1 MAGPDQQMSYGHF
14 VNGHHLIPS
23 DGERTEVRAP
33 VTGELIE
40 SVPVGSADQVDAAV
54 RAARGA
60 LPAWRAAAPAERA
73 RLLRLIGDALIERA
87 DEIAAIES
95 RNAGKPV
102 ADARAEVVAS
112 GDLFHFYSGVAMQ
125 RFGQQVP
132 MPDGETVAYT
142 VREPVGVVAAIT
154 PWNYPLV
161 IAAGKVAAALCVGC
175 TVVVKPAPETP
186 LTTILLARLADEV
199 GLPAGVLNVVAGDDR
214 TGAALAEHRAVA
226 KITFTGSTAAGR
238 AVAGAAARIGRPV
251 VMELGGKSP
260 NIVFDDVDI
269 PKVVERVLMAGL
281 VNGGQECCGGAR
293 ILVQETIFD
302 EFCAAAAEWLQG
314 LQVGPVGDRE
324 SDINPIISERQRQ
337 RVAGLVERALADGA
351 EVLAVKAAP
360 EQGYFYPPT
369 ILTSVHEDMEICQTE
384 IFGPVLTIDTFTDE
398 DDAIAKGNNTDYGLA
413 AGVWTTDIGRAL
425 KCANGLEAG
434 RMWVNSYL
442 SETPSAP
449 FGGMKDSG
457 YGSEIGVEGAL
468 EFTATKAVYL
478 QGL

>member
-1 MAGPDQQMSYGHF
+1 MSYGHF
-14 VNGHHLIPS
+14 IDGQHIIPS
-23 DGERTEVRAP
+23 DCDRMEVRAP

-40 SVPVGSADQVDAAV
+40 LVPVGSADQVDAAM
-54 RAARGA
+54 RAAQRA
-60 LPAWRAAAPAERA
+60 LPAWRGAAPAERA

-95 RNAGKPV
+95 RNAGKPL

-132 MPDGETVAYT
+132 MPDGETAAYT

-186 LTTILLARLADEV
+186 LTTILLARLADEL
-199 GLPAGVLNVVAGDDR
+199 GLPAGVLNVVAGDSC
-214 TGAALAEHRAVA
+214 TGASLAEHPAVA

-238 AVAGAAARIGRPV
+238 AVATAAAKNGRPV

-314 LQVGPVGDRE
+314 LQVGPAGDRE
-324 SDINPIISERQRQ
+324 SDINPIISERQRR

-351 EVLAVKAAP
+351 QVLATKAAP
-360 EQGYFYPPT
+360 EQGFFYPPT
-369 ILTSVHEDMEICQTE
+369 ILTSVHEEMEICQTE

-398 DDAIAKGNNTDYGLA
+398 DDAIAKGNNTVYGLA
-413 AGVWTTDIGRAL
+413 AGVWTADIGRAL
-425 KCANGLEAG
+425 KCANGLQAG

-442 SETPSAP
+442 SETPSAA

-468 EFTATKAVYL
+468 EFTAIKAVYL